1 MNFRTSRRG
10 GLQRLLLAGAIGL
23 TTLSAPAFSAPTPV
37 KGGTIS
43 VATIGEPPT
52 LDPMSSTA
60 DLVGILTQHFF
71 ETLYTFDAQW
81 NLTPLLADKMPEIS
95 ADGLVYTIPLRQGIT
110 FHDGSKMDSSDVLA
124 SLKRWTE
131 TATRGK
137 GAAKVISSI
146 EAPDANTIRITLK
159 QPYSPLTALL
169 AMNNAAA
176 VIMPKGKIA
185 PVLTEIVGTGPYQLK
200 ARVPDQYIQLVRFDG
215 YKQRE
220 GEPDGYGGARKQYL
234 DEIRFVPVSNANT
247 RTEAAVAGQFDYVD
261 SLPVESLDKLK
272 GGRSDPVMLKPFG
285 WPRLVLNTKQGIMSN
300 LAVRQ
305 AAAGAERRGHAVR
318 RLRQQGVL
326 QAQRRPVPRGLPLGH
341 VAGRQGLQQ
350 GRHRRRQ
357 EAAGRR
363 QRRRQEDP
371 HPDQPAVR
379 VPLQDGAGR
388 RRVPEGRRLH
398 GGHAGGG
405 LGHADAAPPGS
416 GRVGHLHHPQRVPAR
431 ARPDRL
437 PVRDAPGWWD
447 TPRRAQVMD
456 AYNQARTQEER
467 VKRWADVQQAVY
479 DEIPF
484 IKVGDFNAQGARSPS
499 LQGTKPAP
507 WPFFW
512 NAWKSAK

>member
-81 NLTPLLADKMPEIS
+81 NLTRCWPTRCPRS
-95 ADGLVYTIPLRQGIT
+95 APTAWSR
-110 FHDGSKMDSSDVLA
+110 FRCARA
-124 SLKRWTE
+124 SPSTTARRWIRPTCWPRSRWTE

-261 SLPVESLDKLK
+261 SLPVESLDKL
-272 GGRSDPVMLKPFG
+272 R
-285 WPRLVLNTKQGIMSN
+285 
-300 LAVRQ
+300 
-305 AAAGAERRGHAVR
+305 AAAPIRSCSS
-318 RLRQQGVL
+318 LS
-326 QAQRRPVPRGLPLGH
+326 
-341 VAGRQGLQQ
+341 AGRAWCSTPS
-350 GRHRRRQ
+350 R
-357 EAAGRR
+357 ASC
-363 QRRRQEDP
+363 P
-371 HPDQPAVR
+371 TWPC
-379 VPLQDGAGR
+379 
-388 RRVPEGRRLH
+388 
-398 GGHAGGG
+398 
-405 LGHADAAPPGS
+405 
-416 GRVGHLHHPQRVPAR
+416 
-431 ARPDRL
+431 ARPCSWR
-437 PVRDAPGWWD
+437 
-447 TPRRAQVMD
+447 
-456 AYNQARTQEER
+456 
-467 VKRWADVQQAVY
+467 
-479 DEIPF
+479 
-484 IKVGDFNAQGARSPS
+484 
-499 LQGTKPAP
+499 
-507 WPFFW
+507 
-512 NAWKSAK
+512 